1 MVATIDGIVNEPKI
15 NFVGKD
21 GFFWWVGEVEDNE
34 DPMELGR
41 VKTRILGY
49 YTNVQEERQQI
60 FLQINSLGQLYY
72 NTHHNQ
78 VMMDKEKVLDNFNPG
93 AIVMGF
99 FMDGENAQMP
109 IVIGVLRVT
118 KSSDTKEKQVFAFTG
133 EKFEEGL
140 GVNHAAKHPTNVNDS
155 LATDQGEGYLRQGDT
170 NAVALPGMKTT
181 NPGGNGSPDNI
192 GNATGINGG
201 NVNPVK
207 PKDTD
212 KPIPTANGVKGP
224 WGTLEYKLSYL
235 VEDIAE
241 TAGTLIKT
249 EKDGE
254 FISILTGKLVT
265 AKVLTAKLQ
274 NFLSAVFTQVVAAV
288 RQSLAGLAEQLE
300 LVNLLGGATGVPFVV
315 FTAIQKAVT
324 QILAQLCVIDNQL
337 LGYIADPIGSILG
350 IVESFLEG
358 MIDKAA
364 MILSGVQKIIDDIVC
379 NVQKILDTAL
389 KVVDTV
395 KTIVD
400 GIGKAKEIIDAWE
413 KGTKI
418 FEDAT
423 DLFTKGITSITGLMA
438 LFLKFTGGNCNRPM
452 DGGKDTVGWYPL
464 FGVTHC
470 TPEELDTINKI
481 RGKTRGS
488 CGDNGSGGGLIDN
501 IFNTADPYL
510 SAATTYINGAYELF
524 VGTPVEKELKRKTR
538 TELLIPQLRLIIKNT
553 QSGNGCKKKENK
565 MQT

>member
-1 MVATIDGIVNEPKI
+1 MVATIDGIVNEPTI

-49 YTNVQEERQQI
+49 YTNVQGGTTADLPTDKLPWATV
-60 FLQINSLGQLYY
+60 LQHTSQPGNDGQGESSGQL
-72 NTHHNQ
+72 Q
-78 VMMDKEKVLDNFNPG
+78 PG

-118 KSSDTKEKQVFAFTG
+118 KSSDTKNKQVFAFTG

-181 NPGGNGSPDNI
+181 EPGGNGSPDNI
-192 GNATGINGG
+192 GNATGLNGG
-201 NVNPVK
+201 TVNPVK

-254 FISILTGKLVT
+254 FISIITGKLVT

-364 MILSGVQKIIDDIVC
+364 MVLSGVQKIIDDIVC

-389 KVVDTV
+389 KIVDTV

-400 GIGKAKEIIDAWE
+400 GIGKAKDIIDAWE
-413 KGTKI
+413 KGSEI
-418 FEDAT
+418 FEA
-423 DLFTKGITSITGLMA
+423 GRN
-438 LFLKFTGGNCNRPM
+438 KF
-452 DGGKDTVGWYPL
+452 W
-464 FGVTHC
+464 
-470 TPEELDTINKI
+470 
-481 RGKTRGS
+481 
-488 CGDNGSGGGLIDN
+488 GDS
-501 IFNTADPYL
+501 
-510 SAATTYINGAYELF
+510 
-524 VGTPVEKELKRKTR
+524 
-538 TELLIPQLRLIIKNT
+538 
-553 QSGNGCKKKENK
+553 
-565 MQT
+565 

>member
-1 MVATIDGIVNEPKI
+1 M
-15 NFVGKD
+15 
-21 GFFWWVGEVEDNE
+21 
-34 DPMELGR
+34 
-41 VKTRILGY
+41 
-49 YTNVQEERQQI
+49 
-60 FLQINSLGQLYY
+60 
-72 NTHHNQ
+72 
-78 VMMDKEKVLDNFNPG
+78 
-93 AIVMGF
+93 
-99 FMDGENAQMP
+99 
-109 IVIGVLRVT
+109 
-118 KSSDTKEKQVFAFTG
+118 
-133 EKFEEGL
+133 
-140 GVNHAAKHPTNVNDS
+140 
-155 LATDQGEGYLRQGDT
+155 
-170 NAVALPGMKTT
+170 
-181 NPGGNGSPDNI
+181 
-192 GNATGINGG
+192 
-201 NVNPVK
+201 
-207 PKDTD
+207 
-212 KPIPTANGVKGP
+212 
-224 WGTLEYKLSYL
+224 GTLEYKLSYL

-241 TAGTLIKT
+241 TAAPLIKT

-265 AKVLTAKLQ
+265 AKVFTAKLQ

-337 LGYIADPIGSILG
+337 IGYIGLDPIGSILG

-464 FGVTHC
+464 FGVTHYC
-470 TPEELDTINKI
+470 
-481 RGKTRGS
+481 S
-488 CGDNGSGGGLIDN
+488 
-501 IFNTADPYL
+501 
-510 SAATTYINGAYELF
+510 
-524 VGTPVEKELKRKTR
+524 
-538 TELLIPQLRLIIKNT
+538 
-553 QSGNGCKKKENK
+553 
-565 MQT
+565 